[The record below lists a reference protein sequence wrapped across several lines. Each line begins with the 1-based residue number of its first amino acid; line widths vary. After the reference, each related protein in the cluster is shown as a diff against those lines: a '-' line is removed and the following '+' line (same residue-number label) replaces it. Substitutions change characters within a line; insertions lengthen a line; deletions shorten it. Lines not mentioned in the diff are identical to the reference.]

1 MKSAAAAFM
10 PMQEE
15 YSIIGS
21 IHNLRDV
28 SDSDGFFLESNFG
41 GVKTYIFFLK
51 PYDLK
56 VK

>member
-41 GVKTYIFFLK
+41 GVKTYIFFF
-51 PYDLK
+51 
-56 VK
+56 